1 MTLISTIESLLFIAH
16 RPLEKKEMAALAN
29 ESVEKI
35 GEALESLINEY
46 NSRGGGIK
54 IIQNSNEYQ
63 MVTAPQNSEAVSK
76 FLKTEI
82 TGELTPASLET
93 LSIIAYR
100 GPIIRDELEQ
110 IRGVNCSIILR
121 NLLIKGLIIK
131 ADKDKQIYNVSLDF
145 IRQLGIVDIK
155 ELPDYD
161 RLKRDIPLS
170 SLISEDND

>member
-1 MTLISTIESLLFIAH
+1 MALKSILESLLFIAH
-16 RPLEKKEMAALAN
+16 RPLEKKEMAAFAN
-29 ESVEKI
+29 GSKEEVDEVLTI
-35 GEALESLINEY
+35 LINEY

-54 IIQNSNEYQ
+54 IIQNNNEYQ
-63 MVTAPQNSEAVSK
+63 MVTAPQNSEVVSK

-121 NLLIKGLIIK
+121 NLLIKGLIIEIN
-131 ADKDKQIYNVSLDF
+131 KDKQIYNVSLDF

-170 SLISEDND
+170 SLISEEE